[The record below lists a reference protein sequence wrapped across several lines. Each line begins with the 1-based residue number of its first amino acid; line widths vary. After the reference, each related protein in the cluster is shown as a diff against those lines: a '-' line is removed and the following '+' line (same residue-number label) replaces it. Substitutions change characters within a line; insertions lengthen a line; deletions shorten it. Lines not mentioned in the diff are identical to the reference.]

1 MQRQDFLNGGNMES
15 NLIVIDQD
23 TLEAAKSLGYLQ
35 AIKDLRQIENIDRQ
49 LIGLLTDNLLAKYDE
64 HYGKK

>member
-1 MQRQDFLNGGNMES
+1 MES

-35 AIKDLRQIENIDRQ
+35 AIKDLRQIENIDRH